1 MPHFGHKPEWDILN
15 MTNYFNE
22 ISAMCAG
29 GARAD
34 EHKKEAWARGLVTLL
49 LWTNKKFFLR
59 QVDDL
64 AVRERCN

>member
-1 MPHFGHKPEWDILN
+1 MPHFGHKPDWDILN

-34 EHKKEAWARGLVTLL
+34 EPKKKRGREG
-49 LWTNKKFFLR
+49 WSRFCCGQIKKFSSPGR
-59 QVDDL
+59 
-64 AVRERCN
+64 